1 MKNKILKIA
10 KMLKTF
16 TFEDL
21 AMMSDLEVNTINKEI
36 QELLAEGV
44 ITNNGKYYEYLGNT
58 IPDSIKIINKNI
70 KSKNSDITV
79 IVACE
84 EFLENC
90 KRKNLK
96 TNTIKAYKSFVN
108 SYVIPYFKGFK
119 LKNVLVSDICDFKNY
134 MQKHKISER
143 RIRNILVMFNQI
155 IKYYQNLGL
164 IDKTCIFEVKRLEK
178 VPKREIQVL
187 TREQIKNLFL
197 ITEKFYP
204 YLVSIIKQVILEQ
217 KKLNEILLFPEH
229 EKQCF
234 KRKIRKDFYKIKQQL
249 GLTNF
254 MFDDLRFCN
263 IDN

>member
-70 KSKNSDITV
+70 KSRNSDITV

-96 TNTIKAYKSFVN
+96 TNTIKAYKSFIN
-108 SYVIPYFKGFK
+108 SYVIPYFKDFN

-164 IDKTCIFEVKRLEK
+164 IDKTCVFETKRLK
-178 VPKREIQVL
+178 KLPKRQIQIL
-187 TREQIKNLFL
+187 TKEQQNRLFKIL
-197 ITEKFYP
+197 KTRYLYLFPIVQKVIT
-204 YLVSIIKQVILEQ
+204 LKQPLNTILTGREQ
-217 KKLNEILLFPEH
+217 KKNKL
-229 EKQCF
+229 
-234 KRKIRKDFYKIKQQL
+234 KRKIRKDFYKIKQEL